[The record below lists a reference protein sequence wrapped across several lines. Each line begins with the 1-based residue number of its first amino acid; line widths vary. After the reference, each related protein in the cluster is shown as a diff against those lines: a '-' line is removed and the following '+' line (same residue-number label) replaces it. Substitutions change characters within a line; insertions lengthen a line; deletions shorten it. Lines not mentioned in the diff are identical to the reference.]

1 MINVPNIPSLQTFKL
16 PNQIDYDGHKIVQFI
31 SHYSC
36 AYQFVLQPG
45 KCASSI
51 GNVFSDAHDVMRIF
65 RLPKGTMSIFE
76 NMLLP
81 SHISSGHAQQQIVR
95 NFLHPASSR
104 KKSQW
109 PIANT
114 QNCSCFTQPER
125 HIIQVHEYYVCL
137 QLGHWPFWH
146 RLNKLYN

>member
-1 MINVPNIPSLQTFKL
+1 MVNKFSTLFPN
-16 PNQIDYDGHKIVQFI
+16 

-81 SHISSGHAQQQIVR
+81 SHISRWACQTTNRPQLPTSRVFQLPDKRVSGR
-95 NFLHPASSR
+95 SR
-104 KKSQW
+104 THK
-109 PIANT
+109 IA
-114 QNCSCFTQPER
+114 
-125 HIIQVHEYYVCL
+125 HV
-137 QLGHWPFWH
+137 
-146 RLNKLYN
+146 